1 MYVLYILYVIRTFF
15 SDPVLLCPSSCIVN
29 LFNYSLIV
37 SFCKIAAGELI
48 N

>member
-15 SDPVLLCPSSCIVN
+15 SGPVLLCPSSCIVI
-29 LFNYSLIV
+29 LFYYSLIV
-37 SFCKIAAGELI
+37 SFVKLQLE